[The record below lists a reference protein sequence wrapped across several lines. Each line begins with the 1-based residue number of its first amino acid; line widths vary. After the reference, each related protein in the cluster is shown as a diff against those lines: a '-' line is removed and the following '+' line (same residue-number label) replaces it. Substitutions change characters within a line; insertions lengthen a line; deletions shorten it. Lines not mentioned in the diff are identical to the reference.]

1 MKRITAIIAALVFVL
16 GIATLGF
23 AEEKADKCGS
33 CHKGDKALDKI
44 VAKKNIKDAAGLVKA
59 VKTSPSAKMHAK
71 FSDDD
76 LKAAAKDLKL
86 Q

>member
-1 MKRITAIIAALVFVL
+1 MKRITAIIAALIFVL
-16 GIATLGF
+16 GVATLGF
-23 AEEKADKCGS
+23 AEDKCGS

-44 VAKKNIKDAAGLVKA
+44 VAKKNIKDAAAFVKA
-59 VKTSPSAKMHAK
+59 VKASPSAKMHAK

>member
-33 CHKGDKALDKI
+33 CHKG
-44 VAKKNIKDAAGLVKA
+44 N
-59 VKTSPSAKMHAK
+59 
-71 FSDDD
+71 
-76 LKAAAKDLKL
+76 
-86 Q
+86 

>member
-1 MKRITAIIAALVFVL
+1 MKRITAIIAALIFVL
-16 GIATLGF
+16 GVATFGF
-23 AEEKADKCGS
+23 AEDKCGS